1 MLVNDLETAKKIV
14 KNKPIMVMEAGYPTW
29 PQGNGWLPLCL
40 FSRNYNVIYQ
50 SEYILGTAATAATG
64 GSNGYF
70 YFLLDDENDERHWNT
85 LTEIENH
92 WGLVK
97 LDGIP
102 KASFYTYQWIISG
115 QTVLR
120 NILTGLR
127 SAYDMIFS
135 KIDFFNR
142 NTYSRDYTIS
152 LENGGP
158 LHIVVSWLNAPVLS
172 GAKSI
177 ESTTTPTV
185 SLTILRPNGS
195 FYGQWDEIG
204 DVFEIDIPSAEP
216 GNWIIRITYLNGGDD
231 YIPLAVAAEIPE
243 YTSPFVDAGIN
254 CTITTSTIPVAHTLR
269 GVIADEDFPSV
280 HYEWLQGSSVLNS
293 GDLDTSTGGVVVEC
307 PITLSEGSHTFTLKS
322 NDGENPEVLDSVT
335 VTVRSE
341 TAAKY
346 WQQYE

>member
-158 LHIVVSWLNAPVLS
+158 LHIVVSWLWTMGRNRRRFRDRHTQCRTWQL
-172 GAKSI
+172 
-177 ESTTTPTV
+177 
-185 SLTILRPNGS
+185 
-195 FYGQWDEIG
+195 
-204 DVFEIDIPSAEP
+204 
-216 GNWIIRITYLNGGDD
+216 D
-231 YIPLAVAAEIPE
+231 Y
-243 YTSPFVDAGIN
+243 
-254 CTITTSTIPVAHTLR
+254 
-269 GVIADEDFPSV
+269 
-280 HYEWLQGSSVLNS
+280 
-293 GDLDTSTGGVVVEC
+293 
-307 PITLSEGSHTFTLKS
+307 
-322 NDGENPEVLDSVT
+322 
-335 VTVRSE
+335 
-341 TAAKY
+341 
-346 WQQYE
+346 

>member
-1 MLVNDLETAKKIV
+1 
-14 KNKPIMVMEAGYPTW
+14 
-29 PQGNGWLPLCL
+29 
-40 FSRNYNVIYQ
+40 
-50 SEYILGTAATAATG
+50 
-64 GSNGYF
+64 
-70 YFLLDDENDERHWNT
+70 
-85 LTEIENH
+85 
-92 WGLVK
+92 
-97 LDGIP
+97 
-102 KASFYTYQWIISG
+102 
-115 QTVLR
+115 
-120 NILTGLR
+120 
-127 SAYDMIFS
+127 
-135 KIDFFNR
+135 
-142 NTYSRDYTIS
+142 
-152 LENGGP
+152 
-158 LHIVVSWLNAPVLS
+158 
-172 GAKSI
+172 
-177 ESTTTPTV
+177 
-185 SLTILRPNGS
+185 
-195 FYGQWDEIG
+195 
-204 DVFEIDIPSAEP
+204 
-216 GNWIIRITYLNGGDD
+216 LNGGDD